1 MEYII
6 FFSIIIIVTIII
18 TLVYKKYLTLIIEK
32 KEEYRR
38 LQSATETL
46 VNEKYR
52 INEDIQTNKNLLK
65 DIHNKINLVDQALK
79 DLNQQYDTTKDH
91 LDNLKQIA
99 KDNEIKLQENYNNAA
114 QQYKDKLAYIKETCD
129 AEKALIE
136 FDLESLK
143 QTRHKAIEL

>member
-6 FFSIIIIVTIII
+6 FFSIAIIITIII
-18 TLVYKKYLTLIIEK
+18 TLIYRKYLTLIIEK
-32 KEEYRR
+32 EEEYRR

-52 INEDIQTNKNLLK
+52 INEDIQTNENLLK
-65 DIHNKINLVDQALK
+65 DIHNKINFADQALK
-79 DLNQQYDTTKDH
+79 DLNQQYDVTKDH

-99 KDNEIKLQENYNNAA
+99 KDSEIKLQEDYNNAA
-114 QQYKDKLAYIKETCD
+114 QHYKDELAYIKETCD
-129 AEKALIE
+129 AEKTIIK

-143 QTRHKAIEL
+143 QTRHKVIEL